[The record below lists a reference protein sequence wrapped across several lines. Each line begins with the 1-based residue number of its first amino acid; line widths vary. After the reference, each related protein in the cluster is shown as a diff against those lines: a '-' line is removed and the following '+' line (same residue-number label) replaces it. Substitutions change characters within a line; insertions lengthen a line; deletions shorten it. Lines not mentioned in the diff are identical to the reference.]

1 MGKTIGEK
9 SRSPSCVR
17 SASNAALLE
26 QILARGHWPDRPCG
40 RTIQGLMRSHY
51 YVEFP
56 DVHGKTIR
64 RFRFTNDI
72 DYRCVSIDF
81 EDDSVLAFKL
91 ELGIDEE
98 VELGVMRNGN
108 LEDIRPLKPVPV
120 RRSI

>member
-1 MGKTIGEK
+1 MNKF
-9 SRSPSCVR
+9 SRGGLGPTVR
-17 SASNAALLE
+17 VAVQFRAYAQPLL
-26 QILARGHWPDRPCG
+26 RR
-40 RTIQGLMRSHY
+40 
-51 YVEFP
+51 VP

-72 DYRCVSIDF
+72 DYHCVSIDF

-98 VELGVMRNGN
+98 AELGIMRNGN